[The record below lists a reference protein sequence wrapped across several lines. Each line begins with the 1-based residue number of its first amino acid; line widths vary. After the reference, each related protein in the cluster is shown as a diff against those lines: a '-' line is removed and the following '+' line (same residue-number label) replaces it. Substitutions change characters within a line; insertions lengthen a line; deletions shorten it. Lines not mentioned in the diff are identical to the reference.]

1 MYKDKQLIILAAGH
15 GSRLYPLTLTMP
27 KLLLSVRQK
36 PAIYNMLIPMIH
48 DGLRDIIIVVNEEN
62 KNIIKTF
69 FDKSFENLKMKITYI
84 IQRKFE
90 GPGKALE
97 LTKNKIKKEIIL
109 LLGDTLC
116 ELPKDY
122 SKSFIATCKVDKKS
136 QSAYCIVEA
145 NKDKEIIN
153 IYDKPKEI
161 VNAQDAVIGL
171 YFFKNWELLKKVLN
185 TKIDKIHNE
194 YQLSSYFNLYM
205 KKEKM
210 YILNTPSWDDIG
222 TLENYRK
229 VTQNNFNS
237 RCFNSLYLNDS
248 SILYKTSQYEKI
260 TSEIEWYKEIVDT
273 DFYEIVPKF
282 YKTKFDNEY
291 GVEFYDYLTLSE
303 YFTFYPLMDF
313 NKEYIF
319 SEILK
324 KLMNIYNR
332 NKKTSL
338 LFNQYTEKMLVEKTR
353 YRINKWEEKDLVNS
367 EYIYINNVKYH
378 GLNYCL
384 EKLDDKIKKICHDS
398 VNHVSII
405 HGDPSFANI
414 LFSPRSMN
422 YKLIDPRGCFIID
435 TIYGDYR
442 YDLAKLRHCYHGRY
456 DEITNNLFNV
466 KRINNKIKLD
476 FMKNNDYSLMD
487 KIMEDNNIN
496 IDEIELIE
504 GLLFISMIPLHS
516 DYPDR
521 QLAFF
526 ATGIKILNNQLEE

>member
-1 MYKDKQLIILAAGH
+1 MYQNKQLIILAAGH
-15 GSRLYPLTLTMP
+15 GTRLYPLTLTMP
-27 KLLLSVRQK
+27 KLLLSVNQK
-36 PAIYNMLIPMIH
+36 PAIYNMIIPMIH
-48 DGLRDIIIVVNEEN
+48 DGLRDITIVVNEEN
-62 KNIIKTF
+62 KNIIKSF
-69 FDKSFENLKMKITYI
+69 LDKSFENLKMRINYI

-97 LTKNKIKKEIIL
+97 LVKNKIKKETIL

-116 ELPKDY
+116 ELPSDY
-122 SKSFIATCKVDKKS
+122 SKSFIATCKIDKKN
-136 QSAYCIVEA
+136 QSSYCMVEG
-145 NKDKEIIN
+145 NKNKEIIN
-153 IYDKPKEI
+153 IYDKPKEK
-161 VNAQDAVIGL
+161 VNTNDAVIGL
-171 YFFKNWELLKKVLN
+171 YFFKNYELLKEVLN
-185 TKIDKIHNE
+185 IKIDKIHNE

-205 KKEKM
+205 QKEKM
-210 YILNTPSWDDIG
+210 YILNTPSWNDIG

-237 RCFNSLYLNDS
+237 RCFNSLYLNDL
-248 SILYKTSQYEKI
+248 SILYKTSLYEKI
-260 TSEIEWYKEIVDT
+260 TSEIDWYKEIVGT

-282 YKTKFDNEY
+282 YETKFHNEY

-303 YFTFYPLMDF
+303 YFTFYPLLDF
-313 NKEYIF
+313 NKKYIF

-324 KLMNIYNR
+324 RLMNIYNR
-332 NKKTSL
+332 TKKTSL
-338 LFNQYTEKMLVEKTR
+338 LFNQYTEEMLVKKTR
-353 YRINKWEEKDLVNS
+353 YRINKWEEKELVNS
-367 EYIYINNVKYH
+367 EYVYINGIKYH

-384 EKLDDKIKKICHDS
+384 NNLNDKIEKICHNS
-398 VNHVSII
+398 VNYVSII

-422 YKLIDPRGCFIID
+422 YKLIDPRGNYIID

-466 KRINNKIKLD
+466 KKDKNKIKLD
-476 FMKNNDYSLMD
+476 FMRNNDYLLMD
-487 KIMEDNNIN
+487 QIMEESGIN
-496 IDEIELIE
+496 IGEVELIE

-516 DYPDR
+516 DYPLR

-526 ATGIKILNNQLEE
+526 ATGIMILNNQLEK

>member
-27 KLLLSVRQK
+27 KLLLSVNQK

-48 DGLRDIIIVVNEEN
+48 DGLRDITIVVNEEN
-62 KNIIKTF
+62 KNIIKSF
-69 FDKSFENLKMKITYI
+69 LDKSFENLKMKINYI

-97 LTKNKIKKEIIL
+97 LTKNKIKKETIL

-116 ELPKDY
+116 TLPNDY
-122 SKSFIATCKVDKKS
+122 SKSFIATCKIDKKI
-136 QSAYCIVEA
+136 QSSYCMVEGDK
-145 NKDKEIIN
+145 NKEIIN
-153 IYDKPKEI
+153 IYDKPKEKI
-161 VNAQDAVIGL
+161 NTNDAVIGL
-171 YFFKNWELLKKVLN
+171 YFFKNYELLKEVLN
-185 TKIDKIHNE
+185 SKIDKIHNE

-205 KKEKM
+205 QKEKM
-210 YILNTPSWDDIG
+210 YILNTPSWNDIG

-237 RCFNSLYLNDS
+237 RCFNSLYLNDL
-248 SILYKTSQYEKI
+248 SILYKTSSYEKI
-260 TSEIEWYKEIVDT
+260 TSEIDWYKEIVDT

-282 YKTKFDNEY
+282 YETKFHNEY

-303 YFTFYPLMDF
+303 YFTFYPLLDF
-313 NKEYIF
+313 NKKYIF

-324 KLMNIYNR
+324 RLLNIYNR
-332 NKKTSL
+332 TKKTSL
-338 LFNQYTEKMLVEKTR
+338 LFNQYTEEMLVKKTR

-367 EYIYINNVKYH
+367 EYVYINGIKYH

-384 EKLDDKIKKICHDS
+384 NNLNERIEKICHNS

-422 YKLIDPRGCFIID
+422 YKLIDPRGNYIID

-456 DEITNNLFNV
+456 DEITNNLFNI
-466 KRINNKIKLD
+466 KKDKNKIKLD
-476 FMKNNDYSLMD
+476 FMRNNDYLLMD
-487 KIMEDNNIN
+487 QIMEESGIN
-496 IDEIELIE
+496 LDEIELIE
-504 GLLFISMIPLHS
+504 GLLFISMIPLHN
-516 DYPDR
+516 DYPLR

-526 ATGIKILNNQLEE
+526 ATGIMILNNQLEK

>member
-1 MYKDKQLIILAAGH
+1 MYQDKQLIILAAGH

-27 KLLLSVRQK
+27 KLLLSVNQK

-48 DGLRDIIIVVNEEN
+48 DGLRDITIVVNEEN
-62 KNIIKTF
+62 KNIIKAF
-69 FDKSFENLKMKITYI
+69 LDKSFENLHMKIHYI
-84 IQRKFE
+84 IQRRFE

-97 LTKNKIKKEIIL
+97 LTKNKIKKETIL

-116 ELPKDY
+116 DLPKDY
-122 SKSFIATCKVDKKS
+122 SKSFIATCKVDKKV
-136 QSAYCIVEA
+136 QSVYCMVEG

-153 IYDKPKEI
+153 IYDKPKEK
-161 VNAQDAVIGL
+161 VNTNDAVIGL
-171 YFFKNWELLKKVLN
+171 YFFKNYELLKEVLN
-185 TKIDKIHNE
+185 TKIDKIYNE

-205 KKEKM
+205 EKEKM
-210 YILNTPSWDDIG
+210 YVLNTPSWNDIG

-237 RCFNSLYLNDS
+237 RCFNSLYLNDL
-248 SILYKTSQYEKI
+248 SILYKTSSYEKI
-260 TSEIEWYKEIVDT
+260 TSEIDWYKQIVDT

-282 YKTKFDNEY
+282 YKTKFKNEY

-319 SEILK
+319 REILK
-324 KLMNIYNR
+324 RLMTIYMR

-338 LFNQYTEKMLVEKTR
+338 LFNQYTEEMLVKKTR

-367 EYIYINNVKYH
+367 EYIYVNNVKYH

-384 EKLDDKIKKICHDS
+384 EHLDNKIKKICHDS

-466 KRINNKIKLD
+466 KRNNNKIKLD
-476 FMKNNDYSLMD
+476 FMRDNDYLLMD
-487 KIMEDNNIN
+487 KIMEENDIN

-526 ATGIKILNNQLEE
+526 ATGIRILNNQLED